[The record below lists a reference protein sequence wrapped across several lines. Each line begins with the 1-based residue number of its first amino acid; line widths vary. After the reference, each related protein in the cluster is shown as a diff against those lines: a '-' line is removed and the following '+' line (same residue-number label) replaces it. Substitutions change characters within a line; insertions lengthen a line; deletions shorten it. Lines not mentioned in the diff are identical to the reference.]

1 MERQLQATHISDV
14 LNYLHLLPKDE
25 QLNEL
30 RTILTYFKNH
40 KQIYNKR
47 YEQNPL
53 HTKLMKKVL
62 HLTNKNLRE

>member
-47 YEQNPL
+47 Y
-53 HTKLMKKVL
+53 
-62 HLTNKNLRE
+62 